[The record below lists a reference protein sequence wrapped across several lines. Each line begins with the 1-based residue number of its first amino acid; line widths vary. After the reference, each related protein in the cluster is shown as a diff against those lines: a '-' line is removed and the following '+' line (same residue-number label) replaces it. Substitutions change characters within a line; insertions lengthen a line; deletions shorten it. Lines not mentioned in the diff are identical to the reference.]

1 MRTGIYL
8 ERAIWCGFIGFTYWQ
23 FGVALATL
31 VTLIVILFFLE
42 ELVRKGGEEKGREG
56 NGSEAR
62 HEVAAPH
69 LAANL

>member
-1 MRTGIYL
+1 M
-8 ERAIWCGFIGFTYWQ
+8 
-23 FGVALATL
+23 
-31 VTLIVILFFLE
+31 TLIVILFFLE
-42 ELVRKGGEEKGREG
+42 ELVRKGGEEKGTEG